1 MRGKRCMKTLDS
13 SRQSSRKTHLS
24 STHWA
29 MTADTTTILVNKA
42 FVCLLENGPTT
53 LNSTRPADAGSSR
66 INAAINLKQCFTAR
80 CVLCRAKILRLKQHH
95 KGSQLHPREKPTS
108 ASSSTGA
115 PLSESEHG
123 PTPQHGGVPQ
133 SVSNYSITRLSS
145 SSSNHSFASG
155 N

>member
-95 KGSQLHPREKPTS
+95 KGSQLHPTREKPTS
-108 ASSSTGA
+108 ASSSSA
-115 PLSESEHG
+115 PLSESEV
-123 PTPQHGGVPQ
+123 PTQHGGVPQ